1 MTNAAVNRPEMTVV
15 VPVFNAHDCLVDCL
29 ASLDAHS
36 PATPVLVLD
45 DASDDP
51 RIAPL
56 LRAWVARRPAAR
68 LVTFPVNRGFVHAA
82 NRGMEAAGGDVVLL
96 NSDTLVTPGWLEGLR
111 RCLASDPGIAT
122 ATPWSNNAEIV
133 SLPEAGV
140 ANPAPDDPDA
150 WAAAVRAAARGDYP
164 ELPTAVGFCMAIS
177 ARAIGALGGFDEA
190 SFGRGYGEEND
201 FCRRAAEAGW
211 RNVLCE
217 DAYVVHRG
225 GQSFGPLGLAPDDA
239 SMARLLAKHP
249 DYLDIVTG
257 WIRDDPLAERRA
269 AIRTALAE
277 AGSVTLAHRVAR
289 D

>member
-1 MTNAAVNRPEMTVV
+1 MTVI

-36 PATPVLVLD
+36 PAAPVLVVD

-56 LRAWVARRPAAR
+56 LRSWVAHRPAAR
-68 LVTFPVNRGFVHAA
+68 LVSLPVNRGFVHAA
-82 NRGMEAAGGDVVLL
+82 NQGMEAAGGDVVLL
-96 NSDTLVTPGWLEGLR
+96 NSDTVVTGGWLEALR
-111 RCLASDPGIAT
+111 RCLASDPAIAT

-133 SLPEAGV
+133 SLPAPGV
-140 ANPAPDDPDA
+140 ANPVPDDPDA
-150 WAAAVRAAARGDYP
+150 WAGAVRSAARGDYP

-177 ARAIGALGGFDEA
+177 GRAIEALGGFDEA

-217 DAYVVHRG
+217 DAFVVHRG

-239 SMARLLAKHP
+239 SMARLLARHP
-249 DYLDIVTG
+249 GYLDLVTD

-269 AIRTALAE
+269 AIRAALAE
-277 AGSVTLAHRVAR
+277 DGSVTLAPRVAR